1 MWTMK
6 TPRSLKRL
14 HFHALSNPWYLYVW
28 TYASVDFIILDLTTW
43 YSLLTV
49 HRAQE
54 LEGWPL
60 AMQRICCLKF
70 WFPRSGG
77 FPVPALELCRWRR
90 VRHLYL
96 SYFQTILIVHT
107 EPSEKKHFHRFDK
120 ELFLS
125 IQELASP
132 FLTFTRVVQSISYI
146 RQYSIPTHFGIL

>member
-1 MWTMK
+1 MVF
-6 TPRSLKRL
+6 PL
-14 HFHALSNPWYLYVW
+14 LS
-28 TYASVDFIILDLTTW
+28 
-43 YSLLTV
+43 V

-107 EPSEKKHFHRFDK
+107 QPSEKKHFHRFDK
-120 ELFLS
+120 ELFFT
-125 IQELASP
+125 IQEFAHALLILTREAIKYLPLVDNTFVTKDKIKYQHTLKICRFNGQQTEKS
-132 FLTFTRVVQSISYI
+132 FLRPKEKK
-146 RQYSIPTHFGIL
+146 RHKKRN